1 MPFGVCLSRDAGKL
15 ACPVLR
21 EPRRS
26 NALGLPDQTIRM
38 PKLRIKVS
46 GTMRTLTSAEHFAA
60 IRTYTATAIRHGRNA
75 YAVLV
80 DAMRGNPWTLVY
92 A

>member
-1 MPFGVCLSRDAGKL
+1 
-15 ACPVLR
+15 
-21 EPRRS
+21 
-26 NALGLPDQTIRM
+26 M

-46 GTMRTLTSAEHFAA
+46 GSMRSLTGAELFAA